1 MVNLCKFLHQDVCGV
16 EEDIRFEICI
26 NLIHCAADG
35 EAACRDRITHVVY
48 KKCIINLDI

>member
-1 MVNLCKFLHQDVCGV
+1 MCVCGV

-26 NLIHCAADG
+26 NLIHCAANG
-35 EAACRDRITHVVY
+35 EAACRDSITHVVY